1 MSVKKL
7 MTSLIAAAALAG
19 AAGAQAQVSDYEWER
34 AYNAKHFMTMASKD
48 GMVSKADV
56 MKMVGEKFDKM
67 ATNGMINSAEMRR
80 MLLEMYRGG

>member
-34 AYNAKHFMTMASKD
+34 AYNAKHFMTMANKD

>member
-7 MTSLIAAAALAG
+7 VTALIATAALAG
-19 AAGAQAQVSDYEWER
+19 AAGVQAQVSDYEWER
-34 AYNAKHFMTMASKD
+34 AYNAKSFMMMANKD

-80 MLLEMYRGG
+80 MLLEIYRGG

>member
-19 AAGAQAQVSDYEWER
+19 ASGAQAQVSDYEWER
-34 AYNAKHFMTMASKD
+34 AYNAKHFMTMANKD